1 MDSLILELF
10 YEFNNLQKIQRL
22 KFSNSS
28 IVFTSRAAAL
38 SYDGSRSACLQLL
51 DTKDDSST
59 GLPGHTPAPPWLT
72 DLRHLVPLQVAFEE
86 EVKEKDAV
94 IADYEREVKW
104 PDKIFC

>member
-1 MDSLILELF
+1 M
-10 YEFNNLQKIQRL
+10 
-22 KFSNSS
+22 SS
-28 IVFTSRAAAL
+28 IIYKKYNAWSSQIRRAAAL

-59 GLPGHTPAPPWLT
+59 GLPGHAAPPWLT

-104 PDKIFC
+104 LDKIFCWVFSPWFDHRDKYD